1 MNIFLKLLGKEEIKY
16 FKTEKHYNNPPKKS
30 LLKPKSLL
38 IEIPKNI
45 KKRKFGKEIQ
55 NLANLTD
62 HNIIKFNQKKR
73 YRNETNI
80 IPLTKRRIKHNE
92 IDCYSKKI
100 FNITN
105 NNINNFNLDENL
117 TKNSINVNEK
127 NEVNENKENL
137 QYLNEQIIIKKD
149 NINNINIISKKEN
162 FGKISI
168 INVNKSYNKNSNCSL
183 KKINQEKNSSK
194 VKDKNK
200 DKNENIVTNKEAPKN
215 EIKIIK
221 VNILPV
227 INFKGDDKN
236 KDIKYNLQRAKEYLK
251 EIHQYLKTIESK
263 GIALSNYMSLI
274 QTDINEKM
282 RIILI
287 NWLIEV
293 HFKFRLLNETLF
305 ICINII
311 DRYLSQKN
319 INRKYLQL
327 LGITS
332 LFIASK
338 YEEIYAP
345 SAKDLIYM
353 TDNAYKIEEMI
364 KMENDILGV
373 LKFEL
378 TFPTSLMFL
387 ELYGDI
393 LNLDEINFFR
403 CYYLNEISLICYNLC
418 GVCPSLIACVCLYLN
433 LKSNIRLFKGYNEEE
448 LFRITGYKKSEING
462 CLNILINAM
471 MKIDDPNNRFISIK
485 KKYALDKYMKVSNE
499 HYLIESD

>member
-1 MNIFLKLLGKEEIKY
+1 M
-16 FKTEKHYNNPPKKS
+16 
-30 LLKPKSLL
+30 
-38 IEIPKNI
+38 
-45 KKRKFGKEIQ
+45 
-55 NLANLTD
+55 
-62 HNIIKFNQKKR
+62 
-73 YRNETNI
+73 
-80 IPLTKRRIKHNE
+80 
-92 IDCYSKKI
+92 
-100 FNITN
+100 
-105 NNINNFNLDENL
+105 
-117 TKNSINVNEK
+117 
-127 NEVNENKENL
+127 
-137 QYLNEQIIIKKD
+137 
-149 NINNINIISKKEN
+149 
-162 FGKISI
+162 
-168 INVNKSYNKNSNCSL
+168 
-183 KKINQEKNSSK
+183 
-194 VKDKNK
+194 
-200 DKNENIVTNKEAPKN
+200 
-215 EIKIIK
+215 
-221 VNILPV
+221 NILPV
-227 INFKGDDKN
+227 FNFKGDDKN

-353 TDNAYKIEEMI
+353 TDNAYKIDEMI

-448 LFRITGYKKSEING
+448 LFRITGYKKTEINN
-462 CLNILINAM
+462 CLNILINSLM
-471 MKIDDPNNRFISIK
+471 IMDDPNNRFISIK

-499 HYLIESD
+499 HYLIEGD

>member
-16 FKTEKHYNNPPKKS
+16 FKTEKHCNNPPKKS

-62 HNIIKFNQKKR
+62 QNIIKFNQKKR
-73 YRNETNI
+73 YRNENNI
-80 IPLTKRRIKHNE
+80 IPLTKRRIRHNK
-92 IDCYSKKI
+92 IKFNSKKI
-100 FNITN
+100 FNNRN
-105 NNINNFNLDENL
+105 NNISSLNSEDNL
-117 TKNSINVNEK
+117 TKTSININEI
-127 NEVNENKENL
+127 NEVNENKENV
-137 QYLNEQIIIKKD
+137 QYLNEQIISEKD
-149 NINNINIISKKEN
+149 NTNNINVLSKKEN
-162 FGKISI
+162 FEKITLI
-168 INVNKSYNKNSNCSL
+168 KDNKSPNKINNYSL
-183 KKINQEKNSSK
+183 KKINQEKNSCK
-194 VKDKNK
+194 NKYKDIDKN
-200 DKNENIVTNKEAPKN
+200 DKIITNKEEKKN

-227 INFKGDDKN
+227 FNFKGDDKN
-236 KDIKYNLQRAKEYLK
+236 NDVKYNLQRAKEYLK

-319 INRKYLQL
+319 INRRYLQL

-353 TDNAYKIEEMI
+353 TDNAYKIDEMI

-378 TFPTSLMFL
+378 TFPTSLRFL

-403 CYYLNEISLICYNLC
+403 CYYLNEVSLICYNLC

-448 LFRITGYKKSEING
+448 LFRITGYKKTEINS
-462 CLNILINAM
+462 CLNILINALM
-471 MKIDDPNNRFISIK
+471 IIDDPNNRFISIK

-499 HYLIESD
+499 HYLIEGD